1 MQIEAVG
8 GVIELSD
15 KISLVALIVAI
26 LSFAISII
34 SIYVQKKL
42 NTINLD
48 AKYYELIF
56 NQFILDKIPNKMSL
70 IKFVSKGKLDSSYKS
85 LNSVMMEMVRKARYF
100 SFVNPKFYKGLSD
113 RTKKLDELL
122 VDISSKTY
130 INIIDQNKEIIRI
143 EDAVS
148 KIITYINKHHSQI

>member
-70 IKFVSKGKLDSSYKS
+70 IKFDSKGKLDSSYKS

-113 RTKKLDELL
+113 RTKKLL

>member
-8 GVIELSD
+8 GGIELSD

-56 NQFILDKIPNKMSL
+56 NQFILDKMSL
-70 IKFVSKGKLDSSYKS
+70 IKFDSKGKLDSSYKS

>member
-70 IKFVSKGKLDSSYKS
+70 IKFDSKGKLDSSYKS

-113 RTKKLDELL
+113 RTK
-122 VDISSKTY
+122 
-130 INIIDQNKEIIRI
+130 N
-143 EDAVS
+143 
-148 KIITYINKHHSQI
+148 

>member
-1 MQIEAVG
+1 M
-8 GVIELSD
+8 
-15 KISLVALIVAI
+15 
-26 LSFAISII
+26 
-34 SIYVQKKL
+34 
-42 NTINLD
+42 D

-70 IKFVSKGKLDSSYKS
+70 IKFDSKGKLDSSYKS